1 MEGLLAADRL
11 LRVMQPRAP
20 RSSPLVVVVVNVVV
34 VVVRKIRA
42 RRSLMQGRGT
52 RPTSRNETLDGRTDH
67 STVTESQKTQRTSK
81 HRWRRVGYISTVRG
95 MAWTARREG
104 ALDGG

>member
-20 RSSPLVVVVVNVVV
+20 RSSPLVVVVVVNVV

-67 STVTESQKTQRTSK
+67 STVTDRESEDAANKQT
-81 HRWRRVGYISTVRG
+81 
-95 MAWTARREG
+95 
-104 ALDGG
+104 

>member
-20 RSSPLVVVVVNVVV
+20 RSSPLVVVVVVNVVV

-52 RPTSRNETLDGRTDH
+52 RPTSRNETLDGGTDH
-67 STVTESQKTQRTSK
+67 STVTESQKTQT
-81 HRWRRVGYISTVRG
+81 
-95 MAWTARREG
+95 
-104 ALDGG
+104 